1 MNLDRPP
8 YIHIAGSVCRM
19 VLHLILLTLMV
30 GVAAAQIGPV
40 FTNLSRADGLSGNRI
55 IDVVQDHKG
64 FIWIG
69 TDSGLNSFD
78 RKNNKINTWRAN
90 PNNPNSLSHNNIFDI
105 ISDEQGNLWIGTLG
119 GGLNY
124 LDVESGVITAIQ
136 SNTSS
141 VNNQDLFIYDLE
153 FLNSNTL
160 MIGTS
165 GSGLLS
171 YDIQSKKLSSYQ
183 LQSCMMLSIFI

>member
-1 MNLDRPP
+1 
-8 YIHIAGSVCRM
+8 
-19 VLHLILLTLMV
+19 VLQLPKSDQFLPILV
-30 GVAAAQIGPV
+30 EHRVQV
-40 FTNLSRADGLSGNRI
+40 I
-55 IDVVQDHKG
+55 IEDANKL
-64 FIWIG
+64 IWIG

-105 ISDEQGNLWIGTLG
+105 ISDEQGNLWIGTFG

-171 YDIQSKKLSSYQ
+171 YDIQSKKLSSYP
-183 LQSCMMLSIFI
+183 LQSCMMLTIFI